1 MAFLAGTINKIISE
15 ILPKRFNT
23 IRIKLLVV
31 AVAGLV
37 LASIIYTIDS
47 VRSEQAIMRKE
58 IDKKVEVVTR
68 LATNLG
74 ELPLLSRN
82 PELMQR
88 TLASLKN
95 VADVSYAAFYDFDMN
110 LLEQTGDT
118 PLPVCD
124 HPRKPDMSFV
134 EGPHYIDL
142 CAPVF
147 SIRAGEDIGIFR
159 DDAAMD
165 TRDQVGWIRI
175 GFSKAY
181 LNEAQQ
187 SIILRGVLIALIF
200 TFLSSLLV
208 YKLTAAATK
217 PLTLLSGAVQSVR
230 DGRYPELSVSSG
242 DEVGILT
249 SEFNRMSR
257 SISER
262 EEMLVTRARLSSFVS
277 DIGFVLTEGA
287 PLRTTLQHCT
297 EIIVTQIDSALVR
310 IWTFD
315 LEENAFVLQASSGI
329 YTPADSP
336 VSRLPADG
344 STLWTAAE
352 QLQPQFANSV
362 HILNAA
368 EREWADKAGIVSFAI
383 FPLAIESRL
392 VGMLEIYSG
401 RQLLNETFTTLD
413 TVADQIAIGI
423 QRKLAEQ
430 HIEASLVE
438 KEVLLREIH
447 HRVKNNMQVISSL
460 LNFQTRYVN
469 DKQFIT
475 ILNESQNRIKSMAL
489 IHEKLYRSSDL
500 ANVDFNDYITNLS
513 HDLFK
518 FYGVDTDRI
527 TLKLDLQRIAFEIDT
542 AIPCGL
548 LVNELL
554 TNSLKH
560 AFPDGRRGEIH
571 IILREKN
578 ADKGSHY
585 EMTVSDNGIGI
596 PADLDITKTKSLGL
610 QLIHTLSEHQLQ
622 GRLDLDRSNGT
633 TFHITFRKLK
643 YKKRI

>member
-1 MAFLAGTINKIISE
+1 MAFLSNGINRIVNE
-15 ILPKRFNT
+15 ILPRYFNT
-23 IRIKLLVV
+23 IRKKLLVV
-31 AVAGLV
+31 AVSGLV
-37 LASIIYTIDS
+37 LASIVYTLES
-47 VRSEQAIMRKE
+47 LRSEHAIMKQE
-58 IDKKVEVVTR
+58 IDKKVQVVIK

-74 ELPLLSRN
+74 ELPLISRN
-82 PELMQR
+82 PEVMKR
-88 TLASLKN
+88 TLTTIKD

-110 LLEQTGDT
+110 LLEKTGSVPP
-118 PLPVCD
+118 PLYNP
-124 HPRKPDMSFV
+124 HRTQELSFV
-134 EGPHYIDL
+134 EEEDYMDL

-147 SIRAGEDIGIFR
+147 TVRAGEDIDIFR
-159 DDAAMD
+159 EDPSIE
-165 TRDQVGWIRI
+165 TREQVGWIRI
-175 GFSKAY
+175 GFSKDS
-181 LNEAQQ
+181 LKKAQQ
-187 SIILRGVLIALIF
+187 SLIFKGILIAVVFTLI
-200 TFLSSLLV
+200 SSLLV

-217 PLTLLSGAVQSVR
+217 PLSLLSGAVQSVR
-230 DGRYPELSVSSG
+230 NGRYPEVSVSSG

-249 SEFNRMSR
+249 SEFNRMSKA
-257 SISER
+257 ISER
-262 EEMLVTRARLSSFVS
+262 EDMLVTRAKLSSFVS

-287 PLRTTLQHCT
+287 PLQTTLQHCT
-297 EIIVTQIDSALVR
+297 DIIVTQIDAALAR
-310 IWTFD
+310 IWTFSKD
-315 LEENAFVLQASSGI
+315 ENAFDLMAGSGL
-329 YTPADSP
+329 YTVSGSP
-336 VSRLPADG
+336 FSRLSADE
-344 STLWTAAE
+344 STLWKAAE
-352 QLQPQFANSV
+352 KLQPQFANSV

-368 EREWADKAGIVSFAI
+368 EREWAEKTGVVSFAF

-392 VGMLEIYSG
+392 VGMLEIYSQ
-401 RQLLNETFTTLD
+401 RQLLDETFTALD
-413 TVADQIAIGI
+413 TVADEIAIGI

-460 LNFQTRYVN
+460 LNFQTRYIN

-500 ANVDFNDYITNLS
+500 SNIDFNDYITNLS

-527 TLKLDLQRIAFEIDT
+527 TLKLDLERIAFEIDT

-560 AFPDGRRGEIH
+560 AFPDGRRGEIC
-571 IILREKN
+571 IMLREK
-578 ADKGSHY
+578 ADSGSTY
-585 EMTVSDNGIGI
+585 EMVVSDNGIGI
-596 PADLDITKTKSLGL
+596 PADFDIAKTKSLGL
-610 QLIHTLSEHQLQ
+610 QLIHTLTEHQLQ
-622 GRLDLDRSNGT
+622 GRLSLDRTNGT
-633 TFHITFRKLK
+633 TFHITFRKLR